1 MITSPLTGAAGTV
14 QLPNLRAFYMFSP
27 FPIIV
32 KSTELSNVVLQVTC
46 TTTGRSHS
54 ETRYLHDGA
63 VEFDASRIA
72 LLLSQDVDEVF
83 TMHPSQ
89 DDEACPYSA
98 LTLTL
103 TSGTTTL
110 WSSLFFGVYGAM
122 DQLEERGRNERRRLW
137 MNYPQTIQIWRD
149 LSGEFWIESDQDGD
163 RVLNLPTLPG
173 VPVVEMIATRHLS
186 ELPKMTAALSDGL
199 VQTMTVSTLFGG
211 RDALTDERTWYDLTL
226 VPDLSPRDS
235 GTFLRWLHRDGS
247 IGYWLFKNG
256 ALQTT
261 AAQRS
266 TFTRNLSGNP
276 AEPVKDQYRNSIKAD
291 FVEARQMSL
300 GAQCADLAE
309 YEYLCGLATSPVVER
324 LVTVD
329 GQDRWQ
335 RVNIVAASYSRNM
348 KFNTPRTQ
356 SFDVTIELPA
366 RNTVTL

>member
-1 MITSPLTGAAGTV
+1 MMTSPLTGAAGTV

-32 KSTELSNVVLQVTC
+32 ESAELSNVVLQVTC
-46 TTTGRSHS
+46 TTTGRTHS

-63 VEFDASRIA
+63 AEFDAARIA

-83 TMHPSQ
+83 TMHLSQ
-89 DDEACPYSA
+89 DDETCPYSA

-103 TSGTTTL
+103 TSGSTTL
-110 WSSLFFGVYGAM
+110 WSSSFFGVYGAM
-122 DQLEERGRNERRRLW
+122 DQLEERCRNERRRLW

-149 LSGEFWIESDQDGD
+149 FSGEFWIESEQDGEA
-163 RVLNLPTLPG
+163 VLNLSTLQG
-173 VPVVEMIATRHLS
+173 VPVVEMIADRHLS
-186 ELPKMTAALSDGL
+186 ALPKMAAALSAGL
-199 VQTMTVSTLFGG
+199 AQTMTVSTLFGG
-211 RDALTDERTWYDLTL
+211 RDSLTDDRTWYDLTL

-256 ALQTT
+256 TLQTT

-276 AEPVKDQYRNSIKAD
+276 AEAVKGQYRNSIKAD

-300 GAQCADLAE
+300 GAQCVDLAE

-329 GQDRWQ
+329 GRNRWQ
-335 RVNIVAASYSRNM
+335 RVNIVASSYSRNM